1 MDDVGIFTQ
10 EEAEAKVGTF
20 VKTLI
25 PFGGLPRGTRG
36 TVTRALC
43 MPDGHAVIVRWQ
55 VPRPRAMWFDKEVY
69 QYALVEAANWLDC

>member
-1 MDDVGIFTQ
+1 MGTFSQ

-43 MPDGHAVIVRWQ
+43 MPDGYAVIVRWQ
-55 VPRPRAMWFDKEVY
+55 WLRPRAMWFDKEVY
-69 QYALVEAANWLDC
+69 HYALVEAVNRIDC